1 MVLDGALCCANVLG
15 ATDLVIAT
23 DALSVAAAEAV
34 DGALA
39 ERYDLTGAVKLTIVE
54 VPPPAR
60 RHARV

>member
-1 MVLDGALCCANVLG
+1 MLG